1 VPDERNRN
9 IRMEINYV
17 AAGRTYPDLDIT
29 TYVQQLLDG
38 RTPNNGVL
46 LMSLLN
52 TAPGNLLI
60 IGDQNAAIPTER
72 MKLKLFYTEL
82 SQ

>member
-1 VPDERNRN
+1 
-9 IRMEINYV
+9 MEKSYL
-17 AAGRTYPDLDIT
+17 AAGRTYPDMDIT

-38 RTPNNGVL
+38 RISNNGVL

-52 TAPGNLLI
+52 TAPSNLLI
-60 IGDQNAAIPTER
+60 VGDQNAPVPAER